1 MQYALLPTGGNEP
14 TIKRGG
20 WVFLSNILP
29 YGQYKMIAYEQ
40 KNPDYESGTYVQRLI
55 GLQGDKI
62 EIKNG
67 LLYVNGKSVDD
78 RFVLKRAY
86 KIDRAFANELIAK
99 GAPEED
105 FQAIEKDYYLTYL
118 TEKDLNTNYFF
129 ERYQFPSPDSLIMDK
144 YGKSWNA
151 DNFGPVTV
159 PPGKMFFMGDNR
171 NASLDSRF
179 LGFVDEKDIVGR
191 VFYPKN

>member
-1 MQYALLPTGGNEP
+1 MNKQKIFNKTLLVGSCIVTVFIIAKLLGVLQYALLPTGGNEP

-29 YGQYKMIAYEQ
+29 YDQYKMIAYEQ
-40 KNPDYESGTYVQRLI
+40 KNPDYESGTYVQRLV

-105 FQAIEKDYYLTYL
+105 FQATEKDYYLTYL
-118 TEKDLNTNYFF
+118 TEKISIQIIFLNVI
-129 ERYQFPSPDSLIMDK
+129 S
-144 YGKSWNA
+144 
-151 DNFGPVTV
+151 
-159 PPGKMFFMGDNR
+159 
-171 NASLDSRF
+171 F
-179 LGFVDEKDIVGR
+179 LPQIL
-191 VFYPKN
+191 